1 MPERSFVGFS
11 GRVERIHVCPRHY
24 QNMLGRLGTDVL
36 ESDADIIFINP
47 GGRNLTPNY
56 LAKEAIA
63 SHIVCVYYTTNGFN
77 C

>member
-1 MPERSFVGFS
+1 
-11 GRVERIHVCPRHY
+11 
-24 QNMLGRLGTDVL
+24 MLGRLGTDVL

-47 GGRNLTPNY
+47 GGRNFTPNY